1 MDGLADQ
8 AFLDRL
14 PALRGGF
21 DALSP
26 AARGRLLDT
35 VTERLG
41 DRIGVSLDAPP
52 ALLALWAAA
61 DAAGLAAL
69 KSLPLPAPA
78 TGTADAAGPGAPAAP
93 GATGRGPAAA
103 DQRLAPA
110 DRWRLLL
117 GRQRDRLPADARRYA
132 RALDELY
139 GAGRGEG
146 ASDVEGGA
154 GRGGGQDPPSPPP
167 ASGRRSWRP
176 CSARTYGRRCSP
188 TRPARGAPMCWPS
201 STRRSCAP
209 PSSC

>member
-1 MDGLADQ
+1 AAGWIDGAVTPGARRALARRLGGLLTAAGPLLQSSPAALTPLLDRVDGLADQ

-35 VTERLG
+35 VTGRLG
-41 DRIGVSLDAPP
+41 DRIDVSLDAPP

-78 TGTADAAGPGAPAAP
+78 TGTADAAGPGAPEAP

-132 RALDELY
+132 RA
-139 GAGRGEG
+139 
-146 ASDVEGGA
+146 
-154 GRGGGQDPPSPPP
+154 
-167 ASGRRSWRP
+167 
-176 CSARTYGRRCSP
+176 
-188 TRPARGAPMCWPS
+188 
-201 STRRSCAP
+201 
-209 PSSC
+209 